1 MKTAIV
7 PIIKNKT
14 VDTSDK
20 NNYRPIALVT
30 AISKL
35 FEICLLE
42 ILQMYLITHDHQF
55 GFKTKHSADMC
66 IFTVKSIIKYYTGHN
81 TPVYTCFL
89 DASKAFDRVN
99 HWTLFTKLIYSG
111 IPLLIVRILVFW
123 YQTQQLCIKWGGS
136 TSRFFTIS
144 NGVRQGGILSPKI
157 FALYMNGL
165 TDELSNS
172 YAGCYI
178 NDKCINHIMYADDI
192 CLMAPTATAM
202 QNLLDVCHNY
212 GAANDIL
219 FNPLKSVCI
228 VYKPKNNKLFC
239 PSVNIG
245 SEPLRFVNET
255 KYLGFTFCSL
265 NKDDKD
271 ILRQMRSV
279 YARSNRILRMFSH
292 CSIDVK
298 IVLFNSYCTPLYCS
312 YLWTD
317 YRKTS
322 FSKIRV
328 AFNNAYR
335 RIFGLSNR
343 SSASAMYANYNIC
356 NFETIL
362 RKNIYNFIQRLENC
376 TNSIIQVLMQSW
388 HTKFEDWKHWHKL
401 LYTCF

>member
-1 MKTAIV
+1 
-7 PIIKNKT
+7 
-14 VDTSDK
+14 
-20 NNYRPIALVT
+20 
-30 AISKL
+30 
-35 FEICLLE
+35 
-42 ILQMYLITHDHQF
+42 
-55 GFKTKHSADMC
+55 
-66 IFTVKSIIKYYTGHN
+66 
-81 TPVYTCFL
+81 
-89 DASKAFDRVN
+89 
-99 HWTLFTKLIYSG
+99 
-111 IPLLIVRILVFW
+111 
-123 YQTQQLCIKWGGS
+123 
-136 TSRFFTIS
+136 
-144 NGVRQGGILSPKI
+144 
-157 FALYMNGL
+157 MNGL

-192 CLMAPTATAM
+192 CIMAHTATAM

-228 VYKPKNNKLFC
+228 VYKPKNYKLFC

-362 RKNIYNFIQRLENC
+362 RKNHL
-376 TNSIIQVLMQSW
+376 
-388 HTKFEDWKHWHKL
+388 
-401 LYTCF
+401 